1 MSSSSDTDV
10 DSAGYASSSGT
21 TTPEDETQTFH
32 LGPTLQNVLS
42 DKPKSAP
49 RAKLTIATKHRN
61 LCSAVKKVKKVAHA
75 LTGFKKKRPDD
86 MCPVLISSPLRERF
100 GKRMSVKPQPDES
113 FYSLPNRRFSLSDVR
128 APPVSLDSYPL
139 VVLRMLNGDVDKRQH
154 RSQAITRKFGTVS
167 GSTSSFVKGTRR
179 KQRCG
184 PAHPQFP
191 RHAAEYSPVL
201 AAGYGD
207 PTNPTWC
214 LGPQNDLG
222 PRCVELVTFRPGYLE
237 SPKGIRRFAHWAECG
252 QQHVMIFLACLV
264 AVLWYN
270 PALGLSL
277 TSIVVSRFVFVWHA
291 FRVDEN
297 IPLGEDDQQSLYLV
311 IMGLA
316 STDSSY
322 SVSGIRGGQGIMK
335 VHDSEQEAAKTEA

>member
-1 MSSSSDTDV
+1 
-10 DSAGYASSSGT
+10 
-21 TTPEDETQTFH
+21 
-32 LGPTLQNVLS
+32 
-42 DKPKSAP
+42 
-49 RAKLTIATKHRN
+49 
-61 LCSAVKKVKKVAHA
+61 
-75 LTGFKKKRPDD
+75 

-128 APPVSLDSYPL
+128 APP
-139 VVLRMLNGDVDKRQH
+139 RQH

-184 PAHPQFP
+184 LRIPSFPDTRQSTLRSSPQATVIPRTQLGASALRTILVHVLRILLFLPWCAAVGGALLLFP
-191 RHAAEYSPVL
+191 
-201 AAGYGD
+201 G
-207 PTNPTWC
+207 
-214 LGPQNDLG
+214 
-222 PRCVELVTFRPGYLE
+222 CVELVTFRPGYLE